1 MTQKRLKRKTKK
13 ELLEIIEVLNIE
25 IHNVRQIVND
35 QNEHILMLYALLEQ
49 NVIPAKAG
57 IQ

>member
-49 NVIPAKAG
+49 DIKDEK
-57 IQ
+57 